1 MFTDPVELLKSVM
14 ERDNVTPSAR
24 LHILDLPDEIL
35 VAIFRAVRGWQPQID
50 DHTCFWESPGP
61 FDSRV
66 G

>member
-1 MFTDPVELLKSVM
+1 M
-14 ERDNVTPSAR
+14 ERDSVTSSAR
-24 LHILDLPDEIL
+24 PYILDLPDEIL

-61 FDSRV
+61 FDPRV